1 MTKSTGDDVIVPV
14 ATTKESTDGTEE
26 SGSYRSAGGD
36 VLVCP
41 VRIVLRFP

>member
-1 MTKSTGDDVIVPV
+1 MTKSIGDDVFVPM
-14 ATTKESTDGTEE
+14 AIMKESADGTEE
-26 SGSYRSAGGD
+26 SRSCRSAGGD